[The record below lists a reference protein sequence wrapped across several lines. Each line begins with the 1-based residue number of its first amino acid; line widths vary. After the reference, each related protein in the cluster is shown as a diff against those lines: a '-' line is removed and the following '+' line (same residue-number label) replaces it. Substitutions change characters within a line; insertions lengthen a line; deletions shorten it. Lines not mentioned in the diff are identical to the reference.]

1 MFMKK
6 IVYNNRRKKLHCV
19 HCKLALMTPSSNALF
34 SQVSEH
40 VKWQS
45 KFSLWNRKYFDD
57 LICRLWNSLS
67 SLLLFHSYVFLQ
79 WKRCLCWLPPL
90 GTCAGTS
97 CRWGKFTSNPTLKQF
112 SVHDGVQLLCKWC
125 YILGSKLQICVSS
138 LAPDYKGH
146 KINVH
151 LHCSVICTHQ
161 FRVEVW
167 Y

>member
-1 MFMKK
+1 M
-6 IVYNNRRKKLHCV
+6 
-19 HCKLALMTPSSNALF
+19 
-34 SQVSEH
+34 
-40 VKWQS
+40 
-45 KFSLWNRKYFDD
+45 
-57 LICRLWNSLS
+57 WNSLS

-90 GTCAGTS
+90 GTCAGAS

-167 Y
+167 YLRGHLSHSLVFLFFFIFLYPETLNYSKFSTKKCQITKRNSQADCRMVFEMRKQ